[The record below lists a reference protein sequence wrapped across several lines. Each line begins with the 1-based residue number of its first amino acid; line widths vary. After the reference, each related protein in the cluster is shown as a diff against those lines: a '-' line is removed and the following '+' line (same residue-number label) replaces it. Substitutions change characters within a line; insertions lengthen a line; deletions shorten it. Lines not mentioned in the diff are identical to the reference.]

1 MDAATVAAAALA
13 VVVEESRDAAMR
25 DLLLE
30 RERLA
35 MAVADRDSFLA
46 QRHFVGSLQVPRVP
60 GPPMTWHAAYDQRH
74 DDLQL
79 AHEAMRAALRAYR
92 RGDDERVERVLLAE
106 VGSEDE
112 EEDAE
117 MEAEEAEEAEE
128 ADAILE
134 EPASTIVP
142 FSGTG
147 RRLSD

>member
-1 MDAATVAAAALA
+1 MDASAAAS
-13 VVVEESRDAAMR
+13 EDSRAAATR
-25 DLLLE
+25 ELLLE

-60 GPPMTWHAAYDQRH
+60 GPPMTWQAAYDQRH
-74 DDLQL
+74 HDLQL
-79 AHEAMRAALRAYR
+79 AHEAMRAALRAHR
-92 RGDDERVERVLLAE
+92 QSDDERVERVLVAE

-112 EEDAE
+112 AEDAE
-117 MEAEEAEEAEE
+117 MEADEEEEQE
-128 ADAILE
+128 ADAILEE

-147 RRLSD
+147 HRLGD

>member
-1 MDAATVAAAALA
+1 MDASAAAS
-13 VVVEESRDAAMR
+13 EDSRAAATR
-25 DLLLE
+25 ELLLE

-60 GPPMTWHAAYDQRH
+60 GPPMTWQAAYDQRH
-74 DDLQL
+74 HDLQL
-79 AHEAMRAALRAYR
+79 AHEAMRAALRAHR
-92 RGDDERVERVLLAE
+92 RGDDERVERVLVAE

-112 EEDAE
+112 AEDAE
-117 MEAEEAEEAEE
+117 MEAEEEEEEE

-134 EPASTIVP
+134 EEPAATIVP

-147 RRLSD
+147 HRLGD

>member
-1 MDAATVAAAALA
+1 MDASAAAS
-13 VVVEESRDAAMR
+13 EDSRAAATR
-25 DLLLE
+25 ELLLE

-60 GPPMTWHAAYDQRH
+60 GPPMTWQAAYDQRH
-74 DDLQL
+74 HDLQL
-79 AHEAMRAALRAYR
+79 AHEAMRAALRAHR
-92 RGDDERVERVLLAE
+92 RGDDERVERVLVAE

-112 EEDAE
+112 AEDAE
-117 MEAEEAEEAEE
+117 MEAEEAEEEAAEE

-134 EPASTIVP
+134 EVPALVP

-147 RRLSD
+147 HRLGD

>member
-1 MDAATVAAAALA
+1 MDASAAAS
-13 VVVEESRDAAMR
+13 EDSRAAATR
-25 DLLLE
+25 ELLLE

-60 GPPMTWHAAYDQRH
+60 GPPMTWQAAYDQRH
-74 DDLQL
+74 HDLQL

-112 EEDAE
+112 AEDAE
-117 MEAEEAEEAEE
+117 MEAEEEEEEEEEE
-128 ADAILE
+128 ADAILEE

-147 RRLSD
+147 HRLGD